1 MQFVYAYSIII
12 TSHGGVAQLGARL
25 NGIQKVEGSIP
36 FISTTEKAVKSLISR
51 PFSFVRL
58 RSERMHHLLA
68 ETHLRELL
76 CENE

>member
-1 MQFVYAYSIII
+1 M
-12 TSHGGVAQLGARL
+12 

-58 RSERMHHLLA
+58 RSERIHHLLA